1 MGYKIRECR
10 KERSMS
16 QCELAEK
23 SGVSRTIISGLENGT
38 ITTTTTDTLLK
49 IAKALDKKVADIFF
63 WGVVQ
68 HVEYTIL
75 KPEGGETDGRE
86 DTKNMHEIILAST
99 NCMDTLCTGQDN
111 GWFRP
116 DYIRCSEIFCN
127 GYEIAW
133 N

>member
-49 IAKALDKKVADIFF
+49 IAKALDKKLQIFF
-63 WGVVQ
+63 
-68 HVEYTIL
+68 L
-75 KPEGGETDGRE
+75 RRS
-86 DTKNMHEIILAST
+86 ST
-99 NCMDTLCTGQDN
+99 C
-111 GWFRP
+111 
-116 DYIRCSEIFCN
+116 
-127 GYEIAW
+127 
-133 N
+133 